1 MKKLLYAICCVLL
14 VAMVAWLV
22 GCTKDMST
30 STPTSA
36 GDATGTKVSVKTGP
50 NTPGANAGTT
60 LSDVVTA
67 SCFNYYDWTCT
78 QASITDPVK
87 DCYRPGDCEDLT
99 ATVAVAKGAHH
110 VGYSG
115 TICVTNGGGKAT
127 DGLKVGAYLEYHASG
142 GYDSSSCGVFGLES
156 QYPVLAAGE
165 SHCYTYTI
173 NVSAGCLISDNNSY
187 RVAGAVT
194 ILNHSGSIGEP
205 KGPQGKSD
213 SYDLCAPSNDCIN
226 VSYAPA
232 TPLNALSQ
240 PDASSWTVNVTSTN
254 PVNVCASGNVNFTVR
269 FCDVSA
275 PEGETFTFGGSA
287 DVDGHTC
294 STQFAAAACIIDH
307 GCSYTQGFWK
317 THGCVGPNGKS
328 QYGNNA
334 NLITPLIPVGGISM
348 GNLLITSCEQAGAV
362 FQNAEGN
369 AGNAIK
375 RLYSQMLAAKLNM
388 LNGADGSC
396 IATAIDDANAV
407 LTAAD
412 PSGDASGWASI
423 SGANRSKVQ
432 SLAGT
437 FDQYNNGLLCV
448 KHCE

>member
-1 MKKLLYAICCVLL
+1 MKKLLYVISCVLL

-36 GDATGTKVSVKTGP
+36 GDVTGTKVSGGGKS
-50 NTPGANAGTT
+50 NAGGQSGTT

-78 QASITDPVK
+78 QASITNPVK
-87 DCYRPGDCEDLT
+87 DCYKPGDCEDLT

-115 TICVTNGGGKAT
+115 TIVVTNGGGIAT
-127 DGLKVGAYLEYHASG
+127 VDLKVGATLMYHAGG
-142 GYDSSSCGVFGLES
+142 GYTASSCAVSGLET
-156 QYPVLAAGE
+156 QHPILAAGE
-165 SHCYTYTI
+165 SYTYTYTI
-173 NVSAGCLISDNNSY
+173 NAASGCLISDNGSY
-187 RVAGAVT
+187 RVDGNVT
-194 ILNHSGSIGEP
+194 IMNHSGSLGTP
-205 KGPQGKSD
+205 KGPDGKSD
-213 SYDLCAPSNDCIN
+213 SYQLCAPSNDCIN
-226 VSYAPA
+226 VSYTPA
-232 TPLNALSQ
+232 APLNALSV
-240 PDASSWTVNVTSTN
+240 PDLTNWTVAVTSTN
-254 PVNVCASGNVNFTVR
+254 PVNVCASGDVNFTVR
-269 FCDVSA
+269 FCDISA
-275 PEGETFTFGGSA
+275 PQEENFIFNGSA
-287 DVDGHTC
+287 DVDGHSCSAQFQATTC
-294 STQFAAAACIIDH
+294 KTYS

-328 QYGNNA
+328 QYGNNP
-334 NLITPLIPVGGISM
+334 NLISALIPSGGIQM
-348 GNLLITSCEQAGAV
+348 GGLTITSCEQAGAV

-375 RLYSQMLAAKLNM
+375 RLYSQMLAAKLNI
-388 LNGADGSC
+388 LNGADPTC

-407 LTAAD
+407 LSAAD
-412 PSGDASGWASI
+412 ASGDASGWATI